1 MTTNHFFEEP
11 VKTKQDAYEKL
22 VEMARNNNTTGN
34 LLDYLYHQNYYKV
47 IGIDLSRQTNT
58 SILQQINFT
67 GKSKEGDDV
76 TIFFVSEKQ
85 QKSIL
90 NFSLDSLI
98 VPE

>member
-1 MTTNHFFEEP
+1 M
-11 VKTKQDAYEKL
+11 KTKQDAYEKL

-34 LLDYLYHQNYYKV
+34 LLDYLYHQSYYKV

>member
-1 MTTNHFFEEP
+1 M
-11 VKTKQDAYEKL
+11 KTKQDAYEKL

-76 TIFFVSEKQ
+76 TNFFVSEKQ

>member
-1 MTTNHFFEEP
+1 M
-11 VKTKQDAYEKL
+11 KTKQDAYEKL

-58 SILQQINFT
+58 SVLQQINFT

>member
-1 MTTNHFFEEP
+1 M
-11 VKTKQDAYEKL
+11 KTKQDAYEKL

>member
-1 MTTNHFFEEP
+1 MTANHFFEQP

>member
-76 TIFFVSEKQ
+76 TIFFFSEKQ